1 MMNADE
7 MKRTMSVPEMRKLLG
22 IKKTE
27 SYWLVHK
34 NYFKTELINGTMRVD
49 IASFEKWYA
58 NQTKHKK
65 VTGEKPGAQLCA
77 ASYSF
82 RDVANMLGE
91 YDGTIYDLWNRKG
104 LPTVTVNY
112 RKRIP
117 REIFDSWYE
126 NQNEYHKVDGPA
138 TIEEI
143 EEKFILFREA
153 AAMLKMSNEELLTLI
168 RKGKYKDLLEMR
180 MFDNKRWISRRGFQ
194 DFLNLHDQYKIR
206 QAKNKS
212 GSGIRKFLS
221 QKQYISKEEAA
232 RIAGVSKSTVA
243 KWALKGMFPCRAA
256 GYVMRIER
264 IERWCDLWHLS
275 GNGMENSVWYTRS
288 KMIKARYT
296 RNQKLSEKRKMQ
308 KSANMK

>member
-22 IKKTE
+22 VKKTE

-49 IASFEKWYA
+49 IDSFEKWYA

-206 QAKNKS
+206 QAKNES
-212 GSGIRKFLS
+212 GSGISKFLS

-264 IERWCDLWHLS
+264 IPFLKWVD
-275 GNGMENSVWYTRS
+275 EN
-288 KMIKARYT
+288 
-296 RNQKLSEKRKMQ
+296 RKVV
-308 KSANMK
+308 

>member
-1 MMNADE
+1 MNADE

-126 NQNEYHKVDGPA
+126 KQNEYHKVDGPA

-206 QAKNKS
+206 QAKNES
-212 GSGIRKFLS
+212 GSGISKFLS

-243 KWALKGMFPCRAA
+243 KWALKGTFPCRAA

-264 IERWCDLWHLS
+264 IPFLKWVD
-275 GNGMENSVWYTRS
+275 EN
-288 KMIKARYT
+288 
-296 RNQKLSEKRKMQ
+296 RKVV
-308 KSANMK
+308 

>member
-1 MMNADE
+1 MNADE

-126 NQNEYHKVDGPA
+126 KQNEYHKVDGPA

-168 RKGKYKDLLEMR
+168 RKGKYKDLLDMR
-180 MFDNKRWISRRGFQ
+180 MFDNKRWISRRGVQ

-206 QAKNKS
+206 QAKNES
-212 GSGIRKFLS
+212 GSGISKFLS

-243 KWALKGMFPCRAA
+243 KWALKGTFPCRAA

-264 IERWCDLWHLS
+264 IPFLKWVD
-275 GNGMENSVWYTRS
+275 EN
-288 KMIKARYT
+288 
-296 RNQKLSEKRKMQ
+296 RKVV
-308 KSANMK
+308 

>member
-1 MMNADE
+1 MNADE

-22 IKKTE
+22 VKKTE

-206 QAKNKS
+206 QAKNES
-212 GSGIRKFLS
+212 GSGISQFLS

-264 IERWCDLWHLS
+264 IPFLKWVD
-275 GNGMENSVWYTRS
+275 EN
-288 KMIKARYT
+288 
-296 RNQKLSEKRKMQ
+296 RKVV
-308 KSANMK
+308 

>member
-22 IKKTE
+22 VKKTE

-206 QAKNKS
+206 QAKNES
-212 GSGIRKFLS
+212 GSGISKFLS

-264 IERWCDLWHLS
+264 IPFLKWVD
-275 GNGMENSVWYTRS
+275 EN
-288 KMIKARYT
+288 
-296 RNQKLSEKRKMQ
+296 RKVV
-308 KSANMK
+308 

>member
-168 RKGKYKDLLEMR
+168 RKGKYKDLLDMR

-243 KWALKGMFPCRAA
+243 KWALKGTFPCRAA

-264 IERWCDLWHLS
+264 IPFLKWVD
-275 GNGMENSVWYTRS
+275 EN
-288 KMIKARYT
+288 
-296 RNQKLSEKRKMQ
+296 RKVV
-308 KSANMK
+308 

>member
-1 MMNADE
+1 MNADE

-27 SYWLVHK
+27 SYWLVYK

-126 NQNEYHKVDGPA
+126 KQNEYHKVDGPA

-206 QAKNKS
+206 QAKNES
-212 GSGIRKFLS
+212 GSGISKFLS

-243 KWALKGMFPCRAA
+243 KWALKGTFPCRAA

-264 IERWCDLWHLS
+264 IPFLKWVD
-275 GNGMENSVWYTRS
+275 EN
-288 KMIKARYT
+288 
-296 RNQKLSEKRKMQ
+296 RKVV
-308 KSANMK
+308 

>member
-1 MMNADE
+1 MNADE

-22 IKKTE
+22 VKKTE

-264 IERWCDLWHLS
+264 IPFLEWVD
-275 GNGMENSVWYTRS
+275 EN
-288 KMIKARYT
+288 
-296 RNQKLSEKRKMQ
+296 RKVV
-308 KSANMK
+308 

>member
-1 MMNADE
+1 MNADE

-22 IKKTE
+22 VKKTE

-117 REIFDSWYE
+117 RDIFDSWYE

-264 IERWCDLWHLS
+264 IPFLKWVD
-275 GNGMENSVWYTRS
+275 EN
-288 KMIKARYT
+288 
-296 RNQKLSEKRKMQ
+296 RKVV
-308 KSANMK
+308 

>member
-1 MMNADE
+1 MNADE
-7 MKRTMSVPEMRKLLG
+7 MKRSMSVPEMRKLLG

-153 AAMLKMSNEELLTLI
+153 AAMLKMTNEDLLTLI
-168 RKGKYKDLLEMR
+168 RKEKYKDLLEMR

-206 QAKNKS
+206 QAKNES
-212 GSGIRKFLS
+212 GNGIRKFLG

-264 IERWCDLWHLS
+264 IPFLEWVD
-275 GNGMENSVWYTRS
+275 EN
-288 KMIKARYT
+288 
-296 RNQKLSEKRKMQ
+296 RKVV
-308 KSANMK
+308 

>member
-1 MMNADE
+1 MNADE

-34 NYFKTELINGTMRVD
+34 NYFKIELINGTMRVD

-264 IERWCDLWHLS
+264 IPFLEWVD
-275 GNGMENSVWYTRS
+275 EN
-288 KMIKARYT
+288 
-296 RNQKLSEKRKMQ
+296 RKVV
-308 KSANMK
+308 

>member
-1 MMNADE
+1 MNADE

-117 REIFDSWYE
+117 REIFGSWYE
-126 NQNEYHKVDGPA
+126 KQNEYHKVDGSA

-206 QAKNKS
+206 QAKNES
-212 GSGIRKFLS
+212 GSGISKFLS

-243 KWALKGMFPCRAA
+243 KWALKGTFPCRAA

-264 IERWCDLWHLS
+264 IPFLKWVD
-275 GNGMENSVWYTRS
+275 EN
-288 KMIKARYT
+288 
-296 RNQKLSEKRKMQ
+296 RKVV
-308 KSANMK
+308 

>member
-1 MMNADE
+1 MNADE

-65 VTGEKPGAQLCA
+65 VMGEKPGEQLCA

-153 AAMLKMSNEELLTLI
+153 AAMLEMSNEELLTLI

-206 QAKNKS
+206 QAKNES
-212 GSGIRKFLS
+212 NNGIRKFLS

-232 RIAGVSKSTVA
+232 RIAGVSKSTIA
-243 KWALKGMFPCRAA
+243 KWALKGMFPCKAA

-264 IERWCDLWHLS
+264 IPFLEWVD
-275 GNGMENSVWYTRS
+275 EN
-288 KMIKARYT
+288 
-296 RNQKLSEKRKMQ
+296 RKVV
-308 KSANMK
+308 

>member
-22 IKKTE
+22 VKKTE

-77 ASYSF
+77 TSYSF

-138 TIEEI
+138 AIEEI

-206 QAKNKS
+206 QAKNES
-212 GSGIRKFLS
+212 GSGISKFLS

-264 IERWCDLWHLS
+264 IPFLKWVD
-275 GNGMENSVWYTRS
+275 EN
-288 KMIKARYT
+288 
-296 RNQKLSEKRKMQ
+296 RKVV
-308 KSANMK
+308 

>member
-1 MMNADE
+1 MNVDE

-126 NQNEYHKVDGPA
+126 KQNEYHKVDGPA

-206 QAKNKS
+206 QAKNES
-212 GSGIRKFLS
+212 GSGISKFLS

-243 KWALKGMFPCRAA
+243 KWALKGTFPCRAA
-256 GYVMRIER
+256 GYVMRIDR
-264 IERWCDLWHLS
+264 IPFLKWVD
-275 GNGMENSVWYTRS
+275 EN
-288 KMIKARYT
+288 
-296 RNQKLSEKRKMQ
+296 RKVV
-308 KSANMK
+308 

>member
-1 MMNADE
+1 MNADE

-22 IKKTE
+22 VKKTE

-112 RKRIP
+112 RKRIS

-206 QAKNKS
+206 QAKNES
-212 GSGIRKFLS
+212 GSGISKFLS

-264 IERWCDLWHLS
+264 IPFLKWVD
-275 GNGMENSVWYTRS
+275 EN
-288 KMIKARYT
+288 
-296 RNQKLSEKRKMQ
+296 RKVV
-308 KSANMK
+308 

>member
-1 MMNADE
+1 MKADE

-22 IKKTE
+22 VKKTE

-206 QAKNKS
+206 QAKNES
-212 GSGIRKFLS
+212 GSGISKFLS

-264 IERWCDLWHLS
+264 IPFLKWVD
-275 GNGMENSVWYTRS
+275 EN
-288 KMIKARYT
+288 
-296 RNQKLSEKRKMQ
+296 RKVV
-308 KSANMK
+308 

>member
-153 AAMLKMSNEELLTLI
+153 AAMLKMTNEDLLTLI
-168 RKGKYKDLLEMR
+168 RKEKYQELLKMR
-180 MFDNKRWISRRGFQ
+180 MFDNKRWISKRGFQ
-194 DFLNLHDQYKIR
+194 DFLNLHDQYKIK
-206 QAKNKS
+206 QEKNGNVS
-212 GSGIRKFLS
+212 EVRKFIS

-232 RIAGVSKSTVA
+232 RIAEVSKSTIA
-243 KWALKGMFPCRAA
+243 KWALKGMFPCKAA

-264 IERWCDLWHLS
+264 IPFLEWVD
-275 GNGMENSVWYTRS
+275 
-288 KMIKARYT
+288 
-296 RNQKLSEKRKMQ
+296 RNRKVV
-308 KSANMK
+308 

>member
-1 MMNADE
+1 MNADE

-22 IKKTE
+22 VKKTE

-104 LPTVTVNY
+104 LPMVTVNY

-212 GSGIRKFLS
+212 GNGIRKFLS

-264 IERWCDLWHLS
+264 IPFLEWVD
-275 GNGMENSVWYTRS
+275 EN
-288 KMIKARYT
+288 
-296 RNQKLSEKRKMQ
+296 RKVV
-308 KSANMK
+308 

>member
-1 MMNADE
+1 MNADE

-126 NQNEYHKVDGPA
+126 KQNEYHKVDGPA

-168 RKGKYKDLLEMR
+168 RKGKYKDLLDMR

-206 QAKNKS
+206 QAKNES
-212 GSGIRKFLS
+212 GSGISKFLS
-221 QKQYISKEEAA
+221 QKQYILKEEAA

-243 KWALKGMFPCRAA
+243 KWALKGTFPCRAA

-264 IERWCDLWHLS
+264 IPFLKWVD
-275 GNGMENSVWYTRS
+275 EN
-288 KMIKARYT
+288 
-296 RNQKLSEKRKMQ
+296 RKVV
-308 KSANMK
+308 

>member
-1 MMNADE
+1 MNADE

-22 IKKTE
+22 VKKTE

-65 VTGEKPGAQLCA
+65 VTGEKPGAQLCV

-168 RKGKYKDLLEMR
+168 RKEKYKDLLEMR

-264 IERWCDLWHLS
+264 IPFLKWVD
-275 GNGMENSVWYTRS
+275 EN
-288 KMIKARYT
+288 
-296 RNQKLSEKRKMQ
+296 RKVV
-308 KSANMK
+308 

>member
-126 NQNEYHKVDGPA
+126 KQNEYHKVDGPA

-153 AAMLKMSNEELLTLI
+153 AAMLKMSKEELLTLI

-206 QAKNKS
+206 QAKNES
-212 GSGIRKFLS
+212 GSGISKFLS

-243 KWALKGMFPCRAA
+243 KWALRGTFPCRAA

-264 IERWCDLWHLS
+264 IPFLKWVD
-275 GNGMENSVWYTRS
+275 EN
-288 KMIKARYT
+288 
-296 RNQKLSEKRKMQ
+296 RKVV
-308 KSANMK
+308 

>member
-1 MMNADE
+1 MNADE

-65 VTGEKPGAQLCA
+65 VTGEKPGTQLCA

-126 NQNEYHKVDGPA
+126 KQNEYHKVDGPA

-206 QAKNKS
+206 QAKNES
-212 GSGIRKFLS
+212 GSGISKFLS

-243 KWALKGMFPCRAA
+243 KWALKGTFPCRAA

-264 IERWCDLWHLS
+264 IPFLKWVD
-275 GNGMENSVWYTRS
+275 EN
-288 KMIKARYT
+288 
-296 RNQKLSEKRKMQ
+296 RKVV
-308 KSANMK
+308 

>member
-1 MMNADE
+1 MNADE

-112 RKRIP
+112 RKRIH
-117 REIFDSWYE
+117 REIFGSWYE
-126 NQNEYHKVDGPA
+126 KQNEYHKVDGPA

-206 QAKNKS
+206 QAKNES
-212 GSGIRKFLS
+212 GSGISKFLS

-243 KWALKGMFPCRAA
+243 KWALKGTFPCRAA

-264 IERWCDLWHLS
+264 IPFLKWVD
-275 GNGMENSVWYTRS
+275 EN
-288 KMIKARYT
+288 
-296 RNQKLSEKRKMQ
+296 RKVV
-308 KSANMK
+308 

>member
-1 MMNADE
+1 MNADE

-206 QAKNKS
+206 QAKNES
-212 GSGIRKFLS
+212 GSGISKFLS

-264 IERWCDLWHLS
+264 IPFLKWVD
-275 GNGMENSVWYTRS
+275 EN
-288 KMIKARYT
+288 
-296 RNQKLSEKRKMQ
+296 RKVV
-308 KSANMK
+308 

>member
-1 MMNADE
+1 MNADE

-117 REIFDSWYE
+117 REIFGSWYE
-126 NQNEYHKVDGPA
+126 KQNEYHKVDGPA

-206 QAKNKS
+206 QAKNES
-212 GSGIRKFLS
+212 GSGSVNSLVRSSIIIKGRSRQELQECQKVRS
-221 QKQYISKEEAA
+221 Q
-232 RIAGVSKSTVA
+232 
-243 KWALKGMFPCRAA
+243 
-256 GYVMRIER
+256 
-264 IERWCDLWHLS
+264 
-275 GNGMENSVWYTRS
+275 NG
-288 KMIKARYT
+288 
-296 RNQKLSEKRKMQ
+296 L
-308 KSANMK
+308 

>member
-1 MMNADE
+1 MNVDE

-153 AAMLKMSNEELLTLI
+153 AAMLKMTNEDLLTLI
-168 RKGKYKDLLEMR
+168 RKEKYKDLLEMR

-206 QAKNKS
+206 QAKNEY
-212 GSGIRKFLS
+212 GNGIRKFLS

-264 IERWCDLWHLS
+264 IPFLEWVD
-275 GNGMENSVWYTRS
+275 EN
-288 KMIKARYT
+288 
-296 RNQKLSEKRKMQ
+296 RKVV
-308 KSANMK
+308 

>member
-34 NYFKTELINGTMRVD
+34 NYLKTELINGTMRVD

-264 IERWCDLWHLS
+264 IPFLEWVD
-275 GNGMENSVWYTRS
+275 EN
-288 KMIKARYT
+288 
-296 RNQKLSEKRKMQ
+296 RKVV
-308 KSANMK
+308 

>member
-1 MMNADE
+1 MNADE

-22 IKKTE
+22 VKKTE

-77 ASYSF
+77 TSYSF

-168 RKGKYKDLLEMR
+168 RKGKCKDLLEMR

-206 QAKNKS
+206 QAKNES
-212 GSGIRKFLS
+212 GSGISKFLS

-264 IERWCDLWHLS
+264 IPFLKWVD
-275 GNGMENSVWYTRS
+275 EN
-288 KMIKARYT
+288 
-296 RNQKLSEKRKMQ
+296 RKVV
-308 KSANMK
+308 

>member
-1 MMNADE
+1 MNADE
-7 MKRTMSVPEMRKLLG
+7 MKRTMSVLEMRKLVG

-126 NQNEYHKVDGPA
+126 KQNEYHKVDGPA

-168 RKGKYKDLLEMR
+168 RKGKYKDLLDMR

-206 QAKNKS
+206 QAKNES
-212 GSGIRKFLS
+212 GSGISKFLS

-243 KWALKGMFPCRAA
+243 KWALKGTFPCRAA

-264 IERWCDLWHLS
+264 IPFLKWVD
-275 GNGMENSVWYTRS
+275 EN
-288 KMIKARYT
+288 
-296 RNQKLSEKRKMQ
+296 RKVV
-308 KSANMK
+308 

>member
-1 MMNADE
+1 MNADE

-65 VTGEKPGAQLCA
+65 VTGEKPGAQLCV

-126 NQNEYHKVDGPA
+126 KQNEYHKVDGPA

-206 QAKNKS
+206 QAKNES
-212 GSGIRKFLS
+212 GSGISKFLS

-243 KWALKGMFPCRAA
+243 KWALKGTFPCRAA

-264 IERWCDLWHLS
+264 IPFLKWVD
-275 GNGMENSVWYTRS
+275 EN
-288 KMIKARYT
+288 
-296 RNQKLSEKRKMQ
+296 RKVV
-308 KSANMK
+308 

>member
-1 MMNADE
+1 MNADE

-22 IKKTE
+22 VKKTE

-264 IERWCDLWHLS
+264 IPFLKWLD
-275 GNGMENSVWYTRS
+275 EN
-288 KMIKARYT
+288 
-296 RNQKLSEKRKMQ
+296 RKVV
-308 KSANMK
+308 

>member
-1 MMNADE
+1 MNADE

-22 IKKTE
+22 VKKTE

-77 ASYSF
+77 TSYSF

-143 EEKFILFREA
+143 EEKLILFSEA

-206 QAKNKS
+206 QAKNES
-212 GSGIRKFLS
+212 GSGISKFLS

-264 IERWCDLWHLS
+264 IPFLKWVD
-275 GNGMENSVWYTRS
+275 EN
-288 KMIKARYT
+288 
-296 RNQKLSEKRKMQ
+296 RKVV
-308 KSANMK
+308 

>member
-22 IKKTE
+22 VKKTE

-49 IASFEKWYA
+49 IDSFEKWYA

-168 RKGKYKDLLEMR
+168 RKGKYIDLLEMR

-206 QAKNKS
+206 QAKNES
-212 GSGIRKFLS
+212 GSGISKFLS

-264 IERWCDLWHLS
+264 IPFLKWVD
-275 GNGMENSVWYTRS
+275 EN
-288 KMIKARYT
+288 
-296 RNQKLSEKRKMQ
+296 RKVV
-308 KSANMK
+308 